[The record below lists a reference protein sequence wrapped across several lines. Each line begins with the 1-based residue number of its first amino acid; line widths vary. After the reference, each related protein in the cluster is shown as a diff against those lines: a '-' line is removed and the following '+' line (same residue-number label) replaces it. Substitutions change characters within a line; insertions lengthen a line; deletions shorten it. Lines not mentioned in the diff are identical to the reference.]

1 MTDSF
6 RVAGAVAAGRAMACR
21 GLYLVTPDCA
31 DSERLLAM
39 VERALAGS
47 PVLLQY
53 RNKLARTSAQ
63 RRREASLVGALCRAA
78 GVGFIVNDCV
88 DVALDVE
95 ADGVHIGRDDG
106 DPASVRRALGPD
118 RLLGVSC
125 YDDWSRARAAVAAG
139 ADYVA
144 FGAMFPSAT
153 KPTAVRAPTSLVR
166 RARSELGVAVATIG
180 GITLENAG
188 ELVAAGADLVAV
200 ISDVFDAPDP
210 AERAAAYRRLFAA

>member
-6 RVAGAVAAGRAMACR
+6 RGAGALPTGRAMAR

-31 DSERLLAM
+31 DSGRLLSM
-39 VERALAGS
+39 VERALAGR

-53 RNKLARTSAQ
+53 RNKLARTTAQ

-106 DPASVRRALGPD
+106 DPASVRCALGPD

-125 YDDWSRARAAVAAG
+125 YDDWSRACAAVEAG

-153 KPTAVRAPTSLVR
+153 KPSAVRAPTSLVR

-210 AERAAAYRRLFAA
+210 AGRAAAYRRLFAA